1 MLYRRSVG
9 VGMKVGDL
17 VNFYTSAWAMAGAN
31 SRYANPGVVLKCSD
45 SRPGPYRRVVAEIY
59 WRDGKITREHESY
72 LQIIKDK

>member
-31 SRYANPGVVLKCSD
+31 SRYANPGVVLKCS
-45 SRPGPYRRVVAEIY
+45 GPIQNHVVAEIY

-72 LQIIKDK
+72 LQLIKEI